1 MWNFVRSFSEDT
13 FMHRLIASTLIL
25 LVGVLWG
32 ATASAQGMGMDGP
45 KPKVVY
51 HVDYEGVRRF
61 SAQLTSIYN
70 MVHHYRNMLVDYDVR
85 IVANSFGVRFFTDDN
100 LKGTP
105 FEAGKALKE
114 QRENLKGRIQSLINT
129 FDVEVA
135 LCGITR
141 EQLDMAKGDFYD
153 GVTFVESGVVE
164 VAKLQQ
170 KGFAYIKAE

>member
-1 MWNFVRSFSEDT
+1 MQ
-13 FMHRLIASTLIL
+13 RLIPL
-25 LVGVLWG
+25 LLMFFVGLTWAAG
-32 ATASAQGMGMDGP
+32 ASAQGMGMDGP

-70 MVHHYRNMLVDYDVR
+70 MVHDYRNQLIDSDVR
-85 IVANSFGVRFFTDDN
+85 IVTNSFGVRFFTDNN
-100 LKGTP
+100 LEDTP
-105 FEAGKALKE
+105 FEAGEELKD
-114 QRENLKGRIQSLINT
+114 QREDLKGRIRSLMDT
-129 FDVEVA
+129 YDVQVA
-135 LCGITR
+135 ICGITR
-141 EQLDMAKGDFYD
+141 EQLDLPKDAFYD

>member
-1 MWNFVRSFSEDT
+1 MK
-13 FMHRLIASTLIL
+13 RLIGILAAALIGL
-25 LVGVLWG
+25 PWSGG
-32 ATASAQGMGMDGP
+32 AVAQGMGMEGP
-45 KPKVVY
+45 SPKVVY

-100 LKGTP
+100 LKDTP

-114 QRENLKGRIQSLINT
+114 QRENLRGRIKSLMDT
-129 FDVEVA
+129 FDVKVA
-135 LCGITR
+135 ICGITR
-141 EQLDMAKGDFYD
+141 DQLDMAKDDFYD

-170 KGFAYIKAE
+170 QGFAYIKAE